1 MNEFTHKAVIEVYS
15 TLDSPEV
22 HMEVKWEPTIDGEDI
37 EDQGYIPAAYQFV
50 QQVLLTAEVVSDGL
64 MDIEE
69 YDLSEDRTL
78 N

>member
-1 MNEFTHKAVIEVYS
+1 
-15 TLDSPEV
+15 
-22 HMEVKWEPTIDGEDI
+22 MEVKWEPTIDGEDI